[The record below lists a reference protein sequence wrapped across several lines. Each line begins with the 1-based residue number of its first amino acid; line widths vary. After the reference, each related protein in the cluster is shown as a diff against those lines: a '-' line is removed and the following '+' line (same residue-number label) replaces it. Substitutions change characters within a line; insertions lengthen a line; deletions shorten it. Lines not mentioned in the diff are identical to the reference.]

1 MTFPLQ
7 NQLMGYSRA
16 LFSTWVYHKT
26 LNILFDAGEGV
37 STNLLNR
44 VFGIR
49 RIFLSHGH
57 ADHIAGLTNLIN
69 IRNLGA
75 GDQTADLK
83 IYYPQDNKL
92 VEFIKEYLD
101 KTQKNLTFNL
111 EWIPLKA
118 NQTIELTDQ
127 KSRIFVKTF
136 KTNHSPRQLSLGYN
150 VVEIRRKLKPEL
162 ANLSQKEINKIVW
175 TQGKDAV
182 ADDYERTIFSYCG
195 DSTPIDPAE
204 VFESKYLCH
213 EATYLKSEDDE
224 RGFKQHSILAD
235 VFRNAKKARVSTL
248 LLMHIS
254 LRYTLEEFYQGIAK
268 AARDE
273 EIDFVILLLYNDRL
287 INATEVLTD
296 RQSRREGG
304 NVRNG

>member
-37 STNLLNR
+37 STGLLNR

-83 IYYPQDNKL
+83 IYYPKDNKL

-101 KTQKNLTFNL
+101 KTQKNLTFKL
-111 EWIPLKA
+111 DWIPLEPG
-118 NQTIELTDQ
+118 QVLELDDQ
-127 KSRIFVKTF
+127 RSRIFIKTF

-150 VVEIRRKLKPEL
+150 VVEIRRRLKPEL
-162 ANLSQKEINKIVW
+162 ASLTQKEINKIVW
-175 TQGKDAV
+175 TQGKEAV
-182 ADDYERTIFSYCG
+182 ADDYERITFSYCG

-204 VFESKYLCH
+204 IYESMYLCH
-213 EATYLKSEDDE
+213 EATYIRSEDDE

-235 VFRNAKKARVSTL
+235 VFQNAKKARVSTL

-254 LRYTLEEFYQGIAK
+254 LRYTLEELYQGIIR
-268 AARDE
+268 AARE
-273 EIDFVILLLYNDRL
+273 VSADFKILILYNERL
-287 INATEVLTD
+287 INASEVLAE
-296 RQSRREGG
+296 RMNRGEAGHG
-304 NVRNG
+304 